1 MGGRR
6 DDAWHSG
13 ARPYCMNILTPNIM
27 AAIVVKLRPKF
38 NELRANETYSYEQVI
53 DILCEFAQSLYPDI
67 APERIR
73 EIIVEN
79 F

>member
-6 DDAWHSG
+6 DDVWPQ
-13 ARPYCMNILTPNIM
+13 ARPYCVRFLTPNIM

-38 NELRANETYSYEQVI
+38 QELRANETYSYEQVI